1 MRLLLIDSHG
11 GSGEIVRGLLSRIG
25 HEVAWVSD
33 VRSLDCELSDQP
45 FDCAIADADSLAE
58 GCAEV
63 VRQVR
68 GNHLALGV
76 IVIGSARVKP
86 RRIEMLDAGADDVL
100 GKPFD
105 LDELAARIRSVNRRR
120 HDTGVAEAVL
130 WHGPLTLRLRA
141 RVATWFGRRIAL
153 SGKEFSLLEML
164 LAGKNSV
171 LSRAQVHERLCG
183 EHAAFDGNLV
193 DVHIHHLRRK
203 TSPGLIRTV
212 RDVGYEL
219 APVSQ
224 LPPIDESEAGD
235 DAPPAPR

>member
-1 MRLLLIDSHG
+1 LLIDSHD
-11 GSGEIVRGLLSRIG
+11 GSGEIVRGLLGRIG
-25 HEVAWVSD
+25 HEVTWVRD
-33 VRSLDCELSDQP
+33 APSLDCELSDQP
-45 FDCAIADADSLAE
+45 FDCAVADADSLGD

-63 VRQVR
+63 IRQVR
-68 GNHLALGV
+68 GNHLALGI
-76 IVIGSARVKP
+76 IVIGSARLKP
-86 RRIEMLDAGADDVL
+86 RRIEMLDAGADDVV

-105 LDELAARIRSVNRRR
+105 LEELAARIRSVNRRR
-120 HDTGVAEAVL
+120 HDIGTAEAML
-130 WHGPLTLRLRA
+130 WHGPLTLQMRA
-141 RVATWFGRRIAL
+141 RIATWFGRRIAL

-164 LAGKNSV
+164 LAAKNTV

-203 TSPGLIRTV
+203 TDPGLIRTV

-224 LPPIDESEAGD
+224 LPPIDEVQAD
-235 DAPPAPR
+235 DGLAPPR